1 MNAGSGADDEIT
13 ISFERATETSVRS
26 VERLFA
32 LSGAPKSTQLLAW
45 QYLDGPGPAYVAV
58 AHDGRGTVDGAVA
71 AYSAFPVPYK
81 LGDRV
86 GTALQSFDTLTLPS
100 HRGRGLFVRLA
111 REVYRRAAEAGE
123 LAVFGFPNDSSVHG
137 FAKHLGW
144 TIDGPAPLRIR
155 PIGARYL
162 RVRSKLRHPKALTP
176 SASRAPQRVLAEVGA
191 AIANLYSEL
200 ESGNYVGTR
209 HTLDYLSWRLRRP
222 GNSYSLH
229 YIGSGSSGI
238 QAFGVTELLEKH
250 GCSLGYIMGFVVAPS
265 AKGDG
270 RALMREMIGDL
281 QQRGADLVF
290 MWDRRA
296 GSTMTNIA
304 PSGFVEVPQR
314 LRPIKLNFGGVVLGP
329 NRQHLEFPGRC
340 EISYLDSDTV

>member
-1 MNAGSGADDEIT
+1 MIELESPDGDLT
-13 ISFERATETSVRS
+13 ISFERASEFSVRS

-32 LSGAPKSTQLLAW
+32 LAGDPKSAELLAW
-45 QYLDGPGPAYVAV
+45 QYLDGLSPAYVAV
-58 AHDGRGTVDGAVA
+58 AHDGRGPVDGAVA
-71 AYSAFPVPYK
+71 VYSAFPVPFR

-86 GTALQSFDTLTLPS
+86 GTARQSFDTLTLPS

-111 REVYRRAAEAGE
+111 REVYRMAAEAGE

-155 PIGARYL
+155 PVGARYL
-162 RVRSKLRHPKALTP
+162 RVRTKLRNPKAFPP
-176 SASRAPQRVLAEVGA
+176 SASRAPQRVLAEVGP
-191 AIANLYSEL
+191 AIGDLYSDL
-200 ESGNYVGTR
+200 ESGNYMGTR

-229 YIGSGSSGI
+229 YVGSEASGI
-238 QAFGVTELLEKH
+238 QAFGVTELVEKH
-250 GCSLGYIMGFVVAPS
+250 GCSLGYIMGFAVAPG

-281 QQRGADLVF
+281 RQRGADLVF
-290 MWDRRA
+290 MWDRPA
-296 GSTMTNIA
+296 GHSRTKLA
-304 PSGFVEVPQR
+304 RRGFVEVPQW
-314 LRPIKLNFGGVVLGP
+314 LRPIEINFGGVVLGSDH
-329 NRQHLEFPGRC
+329 QHLEFPSRC
-340 EISYLDSDTV
+340 EVSYLDSDTV